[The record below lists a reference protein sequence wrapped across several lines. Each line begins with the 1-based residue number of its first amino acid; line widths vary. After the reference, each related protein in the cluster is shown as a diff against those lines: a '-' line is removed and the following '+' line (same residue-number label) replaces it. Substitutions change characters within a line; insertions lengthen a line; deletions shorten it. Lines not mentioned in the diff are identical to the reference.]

1 MLAKIVVQCAN
12 PQFAKR
18 IYIRA
23 SGLPRAGARLP
34 PGFRRSWLQAP
45 GYRVGIRY
53 NKVLT
58 IPFTGLQPRGA
69 AGGGLMVPCVGRGP
83 ALYGAE
89 GVESAALGHSLEL
102 AGFFANGEIGP
113 VGGRTFVHTFSTS
126 VGLLRRRAA
135 AS

>member
-1 MLAKIVVQCAN
+1 MNSMLAKIVVQCAN

-58 IPFTGLQPRGA
+58 IPFTGLQPR
-69 AGGGLMVPCVGRGP
+69 RGP
-83 ALYGAE
+83 STPVKALNTLI
-89 GVESAALGHSLEL
+89 S
-102 AGFFANGEIGP
+102 
-113 VGGRTFVHTFSTS
+113 
-126 VGLLRRRAA
+126 
-135 AS
+135 